1 MYVRQGRR
9 EKLSVSKSWN
19 ILYPY
24 HILYPYILISLY
36 IYPYIVSL
44 KNLLKRI
51 RIWDLCQFCYQVEQ
65 CVISPIDT
73 VNYISQDK

>member
-19 ILYPY
+19 ILCPY
-24 HILYPYILISLY
+24 HIPISLYPYIY

-65 CVISPIDT
+65 SVISPIDT